1 MEADSL
7 ATESELRTL
16 AEDKIRAEG
25 EKKRLLMQISD
36 AEAAGTEAETQKNIL
51 EKAISDAENR
61 ISEYEKLLSERTERK
76 NALLSDVSEIEGKLS
91 AIGEKEAENVAKIA
105 KTEEDRV
112 IILPVEKDDTDMLAA
127 IKLGLSEG
135 YRSFRIYGGMGGR
148 IEHTIANIQCLLYLK
163 EHDAVGYLM
172 DGTGM
177 ILVAK
182 EEEISFQDSLE
193 GYMSLFSMGDKATVT
208 IENMKYLLKEQEVT
222 NSFPIGISNEF
233 VLGEKGKVTVHEG
246 SVMMIV
252 SWV

>member
-1 MEADSL
+1 MNKGNCIL
-7 ATESELRTL
+7 
-16 AEDKIRAEG
+16 IG
-25 EKKRLLMQISD
+25 
-36 AEAAGTEAETQKNIL
+36 AGDLT
-51 EKAISDAENR
+51 
-61 ISEYEKLLSERTERK
+61 ISEIPIGENDLCIAVDGGYEYCKLL
-76 NALLSDVSEIEGKLS
+76 EITPDYILGDFDS
-91 AIGEKEAENVAKIA
+91 ISEKEAEGVAEIA
-105 KTEEDRV
+105 KSEEDKV

-127 IKLGLSEG
+127 IKLGLSKG
-135 YRSFRIYGGMGGR
+135 YQSFRIYGGMGGR

-222 NSFPIGISNEF
+222 NSFPIGTSNEF

-246 SVMMIV
+246 AVMMIV

>member
-1 MEADSL
+1 M
-7 ATESELRTL
+7 
-16 AEDKIRAEG
+16 
-25 EKKRLLMQISD
+25 KKGNCILIG
-36 AEAAGTEAETQKNIL
+36 AGDL
-51 EKAISDAENR
+51 AISEISVGENDLC
-61 ISEYEKLLSERTERK
+61 IAVDGGYEYCKLL
-76 NALLSDVSEIEGKLS
+76 EITPDYILGDFDS
-91 AIGEKEAENVAKIA
+91 ISEKEAETVVEIA
-105 KTEEDRV
+105 KQQEEKV

-135 YRSFRIYGGMGGR
+135 YQSFRIYGGMGGR

-163 EHDAVGYLM
+163 EHNAVGYLM

-193 GYMSLFSMGDKATVT
+193 GYMSLFSMGDTATVT
-208 IENMKYLLKEQEVT
+208 IENMKYLLKEQEIT

-233 VLGEKGKVTVHEG
+233 ILGEKGKVTVHKG
-246 SVMMIV
+246 AVVMII